1 MTMEKINMR
10 NQVTRFSKAYLVGR
24 IKTNIRPN
32 ELSPMWKNAKLSE
45 TEYSTWCRYYYKSHV
60 DAMVEAGGQQRPRF
74 LNDVC
79 HYILPISV
87 KGNIGQYQ
95 FIINSIHL
103 YYFPLGITLVALEI
117 EDSGN
122 TLDDLT
128 LGHGKLMNWNRTT
141 VEESFPENVKTAVAP
156 LAKLIPS
163 NDLSQLC
170 SDGNKLK
177 LYQVV
182 NVSPYPD
189 TDMDALLYELGT
201 SSPIDC
207 VNGRHR
213 LTPSTEYYQSIMKE
227 NRVSTFKDWTA
238 LALVD
243 SFTFLSGTLKD
254 DKYTWDEFY
263 IDWTDYYF
271 QLIYLRCIFEK
282 TFCFSRNNT
291 YRSGKSKGNLSRQ
304 IAMMEKF
311 YFYDNISYNFQ
322 PRLLYEYM
330 AKGLGIKKER
340 EELAKQIKEKEEK
353 NNNLLFGAVS
363 VFAIFSVV
371 YDFYSLIKA
380 WSARATFIP
389 SGMDGINLLPVFNS
403 TANDSGEL
411 PLFAFILS
419 IVALIL
425 TFSVIWY
432 LKSQR
437 RK

>member
-1 MTMEKINMR
+1 
-10 NQVTRFSKAYLVGR
+10 
-24 IKTNIRPN
+24 
-32 ELSPMWKNAKLSE
+32 
-45 TEYSTWCRYYYKSHV
+45 
-60 DAMVEAGGQQRPRF
+60 MVA
-74 LNDVC
+74 
-79 HYILPISV
+79 I
-87 KGNIGQYQ
+87 
-95 FIINSIHL
+95 
-103 YYFPLGITLVALEI
+103 EI

-122 TLDDLT
+122 TLNDLT
-128 LGHGKLMNWNRTT
+128 LGHGKLMNWNKTYT
-141 VEESFPENVKTAVAP
+141 YDSFPENVKTALSP
-156 LAKLIPS
+156 LAELAPS
-163 NDLSQLC
+163 MNLAQLC

-182 NVSPYPD
+182 NVCPYPD

-207 VNGRHR
+207 VNGKHH
-213 LTPSTEYYQSIMKE
+213 LTPSSEYYQSIIKE
-227 NRVSTFKDWTA
+227 NKVSTFKDWTA

-254 DKYTWDEFY
+254 AECTWDEFY
-263 IDWTDYYF
+263 VDWNNYYF
-271 QLIYLRCIFEK
+271 HLIYLRCIFEK
-282 TFCFSRNNT
+282 TFCFSRNNA

-330 AKGLGIKKER
+330 AKGLGIKEER
-340 EELAKQIKEKEEK
+340 EEIAKQIKEKEEK

-380 WSARATFIP
+380 WSAKAIFIP
-389 SGMDGINLLPVFNS
+389 SEKENIDLLPIFNS

-411 PLFAFILS
+411 PFFAFILS
-419 IVALIL
+419 VVALIL
-425 TFSVIWY
+425 TVSVIWY